1 MNIKKRIVL
10 NLFIIT
16 AVLFSAVGIKTMDMV
31 HHKDANRPSFITD
44 KYVSLNTGETI
55 AIFERIVQQYIVRW
69 LQC

>member
-16 AVLFSAVGIKTMDMV
+16 LILFSAVGIETVDIV
-31 HHKDANRPSFITD
+31 HHKDVNRTSFITD

-55 AIFERIVQQYIVRW
+55 ELFEKIVQQYIVRW

>member
-16 AVLFSAVGIKTMDMV
+16 IVLFSTVGIKTMDMV

-44 KYVSLNTGETI
+44 KYVWVNTGETI
-55 AIFERIVQQYIVRW
+55 ELFEKIVQQYIVRW